1 MSGSIRMI
9 LGPLKK
15 YINDKLVI
23 DYRNMDYDTTNKH
36 YTNINKSFKR
46 MCDNQAE
53 LISLNLD
60 TDRELILENEQL
72 ILKTDTYSTDFAYY
86 IEKLKNPQAISD
98 PAIDKI
104 ASRLEAMNKN
114 PPSNQDKLAEVLS
127 KIHNEK
133 DDKFVKIL
141 DTHHFLRFQSKI
153 SHPKFTS
160 KL

>member
-1 MSGSIRMI
+1 M
-9 LGPLKK
+9 
-15 YINDKLVI
+15 
-23 DYRNMDYDTTNKH
+23 
-36 YTNINKSFKR
+36 
-46 MCDNQAE
+46 
-53 LISLNLD
+53 
-60 TDRELILENEQL
+60 LENEQL
-72 ILKTDTYSTDFAYY
+72 ILKTDTYLTDFAYY

-141 DTHHFLRFQSKI
+141 DTIVSASNRSYLAVLFMKI
-153 SHPKFTS
+153 IQ
-160 KL
+160 LC